1 MARTVCMAAAFMLAS
16 AVEQANLCSS
26 GGGSCPSGDESQNV
40 VALLQLQMDVVKD
53 GVDAAARQMTRTQQ
67 QISQP
72 TRPDMACACCA
83 DRHGSTSCSWKEEYN
98 NTGAPVVGEACR
110 AEFGPFC
117 DEEACDDTVS
127 ESAGTWMVCHPVSK
141 SAPNVQQNRVGAL

>member
-26 GGGSCPSGDESQNV
+26 GGGDCPSGDETQNV

-53 GVDAAARQMTRTQQ
+53 GVDAAAR
-67 QISQP
+67 
-72 TRPDMACACCA
+72 PDMTCACCA
-83 DRHGSTSCSWKEEYN
+83 HRHGSTSCSWKAEYN
-98 NTGAPVVGEACR
+98 NTKAPVVGESCR
-110 AEFGPFC
+110 AEFGPSC
-117 DEEACDDTVS
+117 DETAGRIRCDGNVT